1 MRATLED
8 CFRELVRDE
17 ISDFLETMPNWRN
30 STIDMYVED
39 PYALKENIVL
49 HFDDGGT
56 DDMYGSDVEC
66 FNVINNDVRLFQEM
80 FEYIKYRDGS
90 FDYEGDVMLMFNIF
104 TKHWIDEQILD
115 EDGQY
120 NDMIIEALEAEAT
133 ERDRQKE
140 VKELMP
146 LVINRLSIP
155 NELTQSIML
164 MIGEKV

>member
-1 MRATLED
+1 MRSTIED
-8 CFRELVRDE
+8 CFREIVRDK
-17 ISDFLETMPNWRN
+17 ISDFLETMPVWRN

-49 HFDDGGT
+49 HFDED

-80 FEYIKYRDGS
+80 FEYIRDRDGG
-90 FDYEGDVMLMFNIF
+90 FDYEGDVMLLFTIF
-104 TKHWIDEQILD
+104 TKHWIDEQVLN
-115 EDGQY
+115 EDGPY
-120 NDMIIEALEAEAT
+120 NDMIIEMLEAEAT
-133 ERDRQKE
+133 DRDRQKE
-140 VKELMP
+140 VKALMP
-146 LVINRLSIP
+146 LVINRLAIP